1 MRRRSVL
8 PLLAATA
15 LPFGAALP
23 IRAAAQAPWVPD
35 RPVRLVAPFAAGGA
49 ADILSRILAEDLS
62 PLLGQQV
69 VVENRTGAGGA
80 VGTESVAR
88 ARPDGLTLL
97 MASQATHG
105 IVPNITRLSF
115 DPATDTAPVA
125 NLAGVPAVL
134 VVNRDLPITN
144 FAEFVA
150 HVRSRAGQL
159 SYGSAG
165 IGSSTH
171 MTMALLL
178 HMAGLDVTHIP
189 YRGTALAMP
198 DLLAG
203 RIIGMTDTITSALPA
218 IRDGRVRA
226 IGVSS
231 PTPLAVLPDV
241 PPLGASVPGYE
252 VLNWYGLAGPRGLP
266 APVVATLHAHVQ
278 TLLSRPAFQERLS
291 SQGAQPLPMST
302 AEYTAYI
309 ARDRQQWADLVRA
322 TGMTVQ

>member
-1 MRRRSVL
+1 MRRRSLL
-8 PLLAATA
+8 PVLAATA
-15 LPFGAALP
+15 LPFGAA
-23 IRAAAQAPWVPD
+23 AQPAWVPD
-35 RPVRLVAPFAAGGA
+35 RPVRLIAPFAAGGA
-49 ADILSRILAEDLS
+49 ADILARIVAEDLS

-105 IVPNITRLSF
+105 IVPNIARLSF
-115 DPATDTAPVA
+115 DPATDTVPVA

-144 FAEFVA
+144 FAEFA
-150 HVRSRAGQL
+150 AYIRARSGQL

-178 HMAGLDVTHIP
+178 HMAGLDVTHVP

-203 RIIGMTDTITSALPA
+203 RIIGMTDTITSALSA

-231 PTPLAVLPDV
+231 PAPLPVLPGV
-241 PPLGASVPGYE
+241 PPLGADVPGYE

-266 APVVATLHAHVQ
+266 ANIVTTLHAHMQ
-278 TLLSRPAFQERLS
+278 TLLDRPAFLERLA
-291 SQGAQPLPMST
+291 SQGAQPLPMSPEAFGT
-302 AEYTAYI
+302 YI

>member
-1 MRRRSVL
+1 MRRRLLL
-8 PLLAATA
+8 PVLAATA
-15 LPFGAALP
+15 LPFGAT
-23 IRAAAQAPWVPD
+23 AQPAWVPD
-35 RPVRLVAPFAAGGA
+35 RPVRLIAPFAAGGA
-49 ADILSRILAEDLS
+49 ADILSRIVAEDLS

-115 DPATDTAPVA
+115 DPATDMVPVA

-134 VVNRDLPITN
+134 IVNRDLPITN
-144 FAEFVA
+144 FAEFSA
-150 HVRSRAGQL
+150 HVRARSGQL

-165 IGSSTH
+165 VGSSTH

-231 PTPLAVLPDV
+231 PAPLPVLPDV
-241 PPLGASVPGYE
+241 PPLGASVPDYE

-266 APVVATLHAHVQ
+266 ANIIATLHAHLQ
-278 TLLSRPAFQERLS
+278 TLLARPAFQERLA
-291 SQGAQPLPMST
+291 SQGAQPLPMT
-302 AEYTAYI
+302 PTEFGTYI
-309 ARDRQQWADLVRA
+309 ARDRQQWAELVRA

>member
-1 MRRRSVL
+1 MRRRSIL

-15 LPFGAALP
+15 LPFSVQP
-23 IRAAAQAPWVPD
+23 FRASAQPAWVPD
-35 RPVRLVAPFAAGGA
+35 RPVRIIAPFAAGGA
-49 ADILSRILAEDLS
+49 ADILSRIVAEDLA

-80 VGTESVAR
+80 VGTEAVAR
-88 ARPDGLTLL
+88 AQPNGLTLL

-115 DPATDTAPVA
+115 DPATDTTPIA

-134 VVNRDLPITN
+134 IVNRDLPINN
-144 FAEFVA
+144 FAEFAA
-150 HVRSRAGQL
+150 HVRARAGQL
-159 SYGSAG
+159 SYASAG

-203 RIIGMTDTITSALPA
+203 RVIGMTDTITSGLPA

-231 PTPLAVLPDV
+231 PTPLPVLPDV

-266 APVVATLHAHVQ
+266 ANIAATLHAHMQ
-278 TLLSRPAFQERLS
+278 TLLARPAFRERLAT
-291 SQGAQPLPMST
+291 QGAQPLPMST
-302 AEYTAYI
+302 ADFTAYI